1 MRVIRLA
8 ILAFLCL
15 ILMTG
20 VVGIQAQDASNLLTN
35 PSFEEGSFGPYTQRR
50 GGEKPV
56 YLPNGWNAVLPS
68 AQVGDYYERAD
79 RVTINP
85 HPETGF
91 PKPLKGTRAL
101 SVDCGFV
108 TCTVSVYQTV
118 STGITAGANVRAE
131 VWAQVKACNLPKDD
145 PGLGCGSAVESGAKT
160 RIGIDPDGGSD
171 PYASDIVWSGF
182 ISPHEQGGWQKMT
195 VDATATGTSVT
206 LFLNSTQQNFAD
218 INITYWDE
226 AVLAGG
232 GGGGA
237 APSAATP
244 VPTAPPQVAFVVP
257 QAAQDDGSIVHTVQ
271 AGDTVDS
278 IAFAYGVTRTQ
289 ILELNNLASA
299 RFINPGQKLI
309 VKAAEPGAAAGNE
322 AAGAVDNPP
331 ADTAPDS
338 GEAFE
343 VAAEALL
350 PADAPPASDQQPAD
364 NPPAQEAP
372 PTELPAP
379 TQAPLPAPVT
389 EVASNAI
396 DPASTTGAVCVLLF
410 DDQNQNRIQEPG
422 ETALAGGTINLS
434 QAGQPVESIQ
444 TDTAPD
450 PHCFA
455 NLSMGDYVAVASVPN
470 GYGLTTANQFRVQ
483 LSPGAT
489 INVSFGAAQGVQPA
503 APPPADAG
511 GLTQETAS
519 QPAADPS
526 LADQLMNISG
536 LIIFGLA
543 ALVLIGGVGLALV
556 MRRR

>member
-15 ILMTG
+15 IWITG
-20 VVGIQAQDASNLLTN
+20 AVGAQDASNLLTN
-35 PSFEEGSFGPYTQRR
+35 PGFEEGSFGPYTQRR
-50 GGEKPV
+50 GGEKPI
-56 YLPNGWNAVLPS
+56 YLPNGWNAVLPA
-68 AQVGDYYERAD
+68 AQRGDYYERAD

-118 STGITAGANVRAE
+118 STGITPGANVRAE
-131 VWAQVKACNLPKDD
+131 AWAQVKACNLPKDD

-160 RIGIDPDGGSD
+160 RIGIDPNGGSD
-171 PYASDIVWSGF
+171 PNDADIVWSGF

-195 VDATATGTSVT
+195 VDATATGNAVT
-206 LFLNSTQQNFAD
+206 LFLYSTQQNFSD

-226 AVLAGG
+226 AALAGG
-232 GGGGA
+232 GSGGA
-237 APSAATP
+237 APSAATA

-257 QAAQDDGSIVHTVQ
+257 QAPQDDGSIVHTVQ

-299 RFINPGQKLI
+299 RFIQPGQKLI
-309 VKAAEPGAAAGNE
+309 VKTAEPPATGNGAAGTE
-322 AAGAVDNPP
+322 RNPP
-331 ADTAPDS
+331 ADTPPETAPDS
-338 GEAFE
+338 GETFE
-343 VAAEALL
+343 EVVGTLV
-350 PADAPPASDQQPAD
+350 PADVQAAPPEQQ
-364 NPPAQEAP
+364 PPAQAAQ
-372 PTELPAP
+372 PTEPPAP
-379 TQAPLPAPVT
+379 TQLPQPAPVT
-389 EVASNAI
+389 EVASSAI
-396 DPASTTGAVCVLLF
+396 DPAATTGSVCVMLF
-410 DDQNQNRIQEPG
+410 DDQNQNRIQESG
-422 ETALAGGTINLS
+422 EAALAGGTINLS

-444 TDTAPD
+444 TDGAPD

-455 NLSMGDYVAVASVPN
+455 DLSMGDYVAVASAPS

-489 INVSFGAAQGVQPA
+489 INVAFGAAQGVQPA

-519 QPAADPS
+519 QPAATPS
-526 LADQLMNISG
+526 LADQLMSVSG
-536 LIIFGLA
+536 LIVIGLA
-543 ALVLIGGVGLALV
+543 ALVLIGGLGLALV